1 MKKLTTS
8 VLVVVLSSSFAMVS
22 AQKVK
27 DTAKTTQIEEVVITG
42 ALGLKKKK
50 DAVTSAQQV
59 VSGDEITQAGAT
71 NAVQALTGKV
81 AGLQI
86 AQSNGGVVETN
97 SVILRGRRTITGN
110 NEALI
115 VIDNAISTASIFSQL
130 TPDVIESVN
139 VVKGAQGS
147 ALYGSDGVNGVIIVT
162 TKRGAKNN
170 KLNVIFNS
178 STDFESVS
186 YLPKRQRKYGQGWD
200 GVKID
205 VENGA
210 WGPAFND
217 PTIGGTMQPY
227 GIPLY
232 DYNGD
237 GIIRI
242 NPRDN
247 TPTADTPAS
256 IYSPFSPY
264 GKKDNL
270 RSVFDLGT
278 IFSNDITI
286 NAGGDGKYFM
296 ASLGQMDR
304 NFVVPGDT
312 QSRTNVLLKGG
323 ATVGKWTFDGSFN
336 YIRRK
341 VSTTNADLYQQMLQ
355 TSQDMP
361 LDKWKDYPDMAYA
374 SNLYYQ
380 NPYWKIK
387 HNRYNT
393 YSNVFNTI
401 LGTTFKVDKH
411 ITLRY
416 TGNYQ
421 NVQNDRLDYRDAY
434 SAAGKISGSVTG
446 TGTAPASI
454 SSNLFV
460 QNNTRIKY
468 YGDLMANFN
477 YDLTDDLNF
486 QIAVGHNYRYESYNV
501 ISGGGNTLMVPG
513 IYALSNV
520 LSPTAPTSLDN
531 TRKSKN
537 SNSVFANLDLAY
549 KDYLFL
555 NATARNE
562 WASVLGIDNR
572 SYFYPSVGLSF
583 IPTKAFG
590 FGGEVLNYM
599 KLSGGWTRVGN
610 TTSVSWYDATGS
622 LVPGPGSPWAST
634 GVGLGYN
641 SFVDKQKVTNPNI
654 KPEFVTTT
662 EASIDLGF
670 FRDRITLSASAYQ
683 ADTDDLITEVQGAL
697 SSWGSTPGTASS
709 GTGSAV
715 NLPVTLKNVG
725 KMRTKGFEVNL
736 GLVPIR
742 SKDFKWDINL
752 SFANTESKI
761 LELESDDSSILLS
774 GNANVGV
781 YAEVGA
787 LFPLIKAIAYER
799 DDQGRIKI
807 DENGNP
813 LSTSL
818 AQNMGTSS
826 PRNVYSLSTSFQYK
840 GFRLSAVMDYRT
852 GSVFYSDVASF
863 ITFNGGLMESA
874 DFDRTK
880 GGFIMP
886 NSVIK
891 DTNGNW
897 IPNTSVKTG
906 GDDYT
911 GVSEYY
917 SNIYQTIAENYIFN
931 ASAFKIREIALGYT
945 FGKDILGEKSVFNEL
960 TFTLHARNPFAKF
973 AKGNLNYSDPET
985 SNTAGNGVG
994 IAATNQYPNVRTFG
1008 ASLNL
1013 KF

>member
-8 VLVVVLSSSFAMVS
+8 VLAVVLSSSFAMVS
-22 AQKVK
+22 AQTVK
-27 DTAKTTQIEEVVITG
+27 DTANTTQIEEVVITG

-59 VSGDEITQAGAT
+59 VSGSEITQAGAI
-71 NAVQALTGKV
+71 NAIQALTGKV

-86 AQSNGGVVETN
+86 AQSNSGVVETN

-115 VIDNAISTASIFSQL
+115 VIDNVISSASIFSQL

-162 TKRGAKNN
+162 TKRGAKNS
-170 KLNVIFNS
+170 KLNVVFNS
-178 STDFESVS
+178 SADFESVS

-217 PTIGGTMQPY
+217 PAYAGTMQPY

-237 GIIRI
+237 GVIRV
-242 NPRDN
+242 NPN
-247 TPTADTPAS
+247 NATPTADTPAS
-256 IYSPFSPY
+256 IYSPFAPY

-270 RSVFDLGT
+270 RSVFDMGT
-278 IFSNDITI
+278 IYSNDITI

-304 NFVVPGDT
+304 TFVVPGDI
-312 QSRTNVLLKGG
+312 QSRTNLLLKGG
-323 ATVGKWTFDGSFN
+323 ATVGKWSFDGSFN

-361 LDKWKDYPDMAYA
+361 LDKWRNYPDMAYA

-393 YSNVFNTI
+393 YSNIFNTV
-401 LGTTFKVDKH
+401 LGTTFKLDKH

-421 NVQNDRLDYRDAY
+421 NIQNDRLDYRDSY
-434 SAAGKISGSVTG
+434 SAAGKITG
-446 TGTAPASI
+446 ATPASI

-477 YDLTDDLNF
+477 YDITSDLNF
-486 QIAVGHNYRYESYNV
+486 QLAVGHNYRYESYNV
-501 ISGGGNTLMVPG
+501 FTGGGNTLMVPG

-520 LSPTAPTSLDN
+520 LSPTASTLLDN

-537 SNSVFANLDLAY
+537 SQSVFANLDIAY

-562 WASVLGIDNR
+562 WASVLPSDNQ

-590 FGGEVLNYM
+590 IGGDILNYM

-610 TTSVSWYDATGS
+610 SSAIDWYNATGS
-622 LVPGPGSPWAST
+622 LVPGPGSPWANS
-634 GVGLGYN
+634 GVALGYN
-641 SFVDKQKVTNPNI
+641 SFVDKQLITDANI
-654 KPEFVTTT
+654 KPEYVTTT

-670 FRDRITLSASAYQ
+670 FRDRVTLSASAYQ
-683 ADTDDLITEVQGAL
+683 ADTDDLITEIQAGL

-709 GTGSAV
+709 GTGSATILPRKLV
-715 NLPVTLKNVG
+715 NIG
-725 KMRTKGFEVNL
+725 KMRTKGIEVNL
-736 GLVPIR
+736 GLVPIK
-742 SKDFKWDINL
+742 SKDFKWDLNL
-752 SFANTESKI
+752 SFANTESRI
-761 LELESDDSSILLS
+761 LELNGEGSNALLS

-813 LSTSL
+813 LSTPL

-826 PRNVYSLSTSFQYK
+826 PRNVYGLTTSFQYK

-852 GSVFYSDVASF
+852 GGVFYSDVASF

-886 NSVIK
+886 NSVIQ
-891 DTNGNW
+891 DAGGNW
-897 IPNTSVKTG
+897 VPNTSIKTG

-917 SNIYQTIAENYIFN
+917 SNIYQTISENYIFDS
-931 ASAFKIREIALGYT
+931 SAFKIREIALGYT
-945 FGKDILGEKSVFNEL
+945 IGREILGENAMVNEM
-960 TFTLHARNPFAKF
+960 TFTLHARNPFSKF
-973 AKGNLNYSDPET
+973 AKRNLNYSDPET
-985 SNTAGNGVG
+985 SNTTGNGVG
-994 IAATNQYPNVRTFG
+994 IAATNQYPSIRTFG
-1008 ASLNL
+1008 ATLNL

>member
-8 VLVVVLSSSFAMVS
+8 VLAVVLSSSFAMVT
-22 AQKVK
+22 AQTVQDTVK
-27 DTAKTTQIEEVVITG
+27 TEQIEEVVITG

-59 VSGDEITQAGAT
+59 VSGAEITQAGAI

-97 SVILRGRRTITGN
+97 SVILRGRRTISGN

-115 VIDNAISTASIFSQL
+115 VIDNVISTASIFSQL

-139 VVKGAQGS
+139 VIKGAQGS
-147 ALYGSDGVNGVIIVT
+147 ALYGSDGVNGVIVVT
-162 TKRGAKNN
+162 TKRGAKNS
-170 KLNVIFNS
+170 KLNVVFNS
-178 STDFESVS
+178 SADFESVS

-210 WGPAFND
+210 WGPAFDD
-217 PTIGGTMQPY
+217 PAYAGTMQPY
-227 GIPLY
+227 GVPLY

-237 GIIRI
+237 GVIRV
-242 NPRDN
+242 NAGSA

-256 IYSPFSPY
+256 IYSLFAPY

-270 RSVFDLGT
+270 RSVFDVGT
-278 IFSNDITI
+278 IYSNDITI

-304 NFVVPGDT
+304 NFVVPGDV

-323 ATVGKWTFDGSFN
+323 ATVGKWSFDGSFN

-361 LDKWKDYPDMAYA
+361 LDKWSDYPDMAYA
-374 SNLYYQ
+374 SNVYYR
-380 NPYWKIK
+380 NPYWKIR
-387 HNRYNT
+387 HERFNT
-393 YSNVFNTI
+393 YSNIFNTI
-401 LGTTFKVDKH
+401 LGTSFKVDKH

-421 NVQNDRLDYRDAY
+421 NIQNNRLDYRDAF
-434 SAAGKISGSVTG
+434 SAAGKITGVT
-446 TGTAPASI
+446 PAAI

-477 YDLTDDLNF
+477 YDLTSDLNL
-486 QIAVGHNYRYESYNV
+486 QVAVGHNYRYESYNV
-501 ISGGGNTLMVPG
+501 FSGGGNTLMVPG

-520 LSPTAPTSLDN
+520 LSPTASTSLDN
-531 TRKSKN
+531 TRKSRN
-537 SNSVFANLDLAY
+537 SNSAFANLDLAF

-562 WASVLGIDNR
+562 WSSVLPSDNQ
-572 SYFYPSVGLSF
+572 SFFYPSVGLSF

-590 FGGEVLNYM
+590 FGGDVLNYM
-599 KLSGGWTRVGN
+599 KISGGWTRVGN
-610 TTSVSWYDATGS
+610 TSIVDWYDATGS
-622 LVPGPGSPWAST
+622 LTAGPGSPWASS
-634 GVGLGYN
+634 GSGLGYN
-641 SFVDKQKVTNPNI
+641 SFVDRQAITDPNI

-683 ADTDDLITEVQGAL
+683 ADTDDLITKIQSAS
-697 SSWGSTPGTASS
+697 SSWGTTPGTSN
-709 GTGSAV
+709 TGA
-715 NLPVTLKNVG
+715 VTLPSTLTNIG

-742 SKDFKWDINL
+742 SKDFKWDMNL
-752 SFANTESKI
+752 SFSNTESRI
-761 LELESDDSSILLS
+761 LELSGAGGNVLLS
-774 GNANVGV
+774 GNATVGV
-781 YAEVGA
+781 YAEVGG
-787 LFPLIKAIAYER
+787 LFPLIKAIGYER

-813 LSTSL
+813 LSTPL
-818 AQNMGTSS
+818 AKNMGTST
-826 PRNVYSLSTSFQYK
+826 PTNVYGFTTSFQYK

-852 GSVFYSDVASF
+852 GGVFYSDVASF

-886 NSVIK
+886 NSVIQ
-891 DTNGNW
+891 DNNGNW
-897 IPNTSVKTG
+897 VPNTSVKTG

-917 SNIYQTIAENYIFN
+917 SNIYQSIAENYIFDS
-931 ASAFKIREIALGYT
+931 SAFKIREIALGYT
-945 FGKDILGEKSVFNEL
+945 IGREILGENSVVNEM

-973 AKGNLNYSDPET
+973 AKRNLNYSDPET
-985 SNTAGNGVG
+985 SNTTGNGVG
-994 IAATNQYPNVRTFG
+994 IAATNQYPSIRTFG
-1008 ASLNL
+1008 ATLNL

>member
-8 VLVVVLSSSFAMVS
+8 VLAVVLSSSFAMVS
-22 AQKVK
+22 AQTVQDTVK
-27 DTAKTTQIEEVVITG
+27 TEQIEEVVITG

-59 VSGDEITQAGAT
+59 VSGAEITQAGAI
-71 NAVQALTGKV
+71 NAVQSLTGKV

-97 SVILRGRRTITGN
+97 SIILRGRRSISGN

-115 VIDNAISTASIFSQL
+115 VIDNVISTASIFSQL
-130 TPDVIESVN
+130 SPDVIESVN
-139 VVKGAQGS
+139 VIKGAQGS
-147 ALYGSDGVNGVIIVT
+147 ALYGSDGVNGVIVVT
-162 TKRGAKNN
+162 TKRGAKNS
-170 KLNVIFNS
+170 KLNVVFNS
-178 STDFESVS
+178 SADFESVS

-217 PTIGGTMQPY
+217 PAYAGTMQPY
-227 GIPLY
+227 GVPLY

-237 GIIRI
+237 GVIRV
-242 NPRDN
+242 NAGSA

-256 IYSPFSPY
+256 IYSLFAPY

-270 RSVFDLGT
+270 RSVFDVGT
-278 IFSNDITI
+278 IYSNDITI
-286 NAGGDGKYFM
+286 NAGGEGKYFM

-304 NFVVPGDT
+304 NFVVPGDL
-312 QSRTNVLLKGG
+312 QSRTNVMLKGG
-323 ATVGKWTFDGSFN
+323 ATVGKWTFDGTFN

-361 LDKWKDYPDMAYA
+361 LDKWSDYPDMAYA
-374 SNLYYQ
+374 SNVYYR
-380 NPYWKIK
+380 NPYWKIR
-387 HNRYNT
+387 HERFNT
-393 YSNVFNTI
+393 YSNIFNTI
-401 LGTTFKVDKH
+401 LATSFKVDKH

-421 NVQNDRLDYRDAY
+421 NIQNDRQDYRDAY
-434 SAAGKISGSVTG
+434 SAAGKITGVT
-446 TGTAPASI
+446 PAAI
-454 SSNLFV
+454 ASNLFV

-486 QIAVGHNYRYESYNV
+486 QLAVGHNYRYESYNV
-501 ISGGGNTLMVPG
+501 FSGGGNTLMVPG

-520 LSPTAPTSLDN
+520 LNPTSPTALDN
-531 TRKSKN
+531 FRKSQN
-537 SNSVFANLDLAY
+537 SNSAFANLDIAY

-562 WASVLGIDNR
+562 WVSVLPTDNQ
-572 SYFYPSVGLSF
+572 SFFYPSVGLSF

-590 FGGEVLNYM
+590 FGGDVLSYM
-599 KLSGGWTRVGN
+599 KISGGWTRVGN
-610 TTSVSWYDATGS
+610 KSLADFYDVTGS
-622 LVPGPGSPWAST
+622 LAAGPGAPWST
-634 GVGLGYN
+634 SGVGLGYS
-641 SFVDKQKVTNPNI
+641 SFVDRQAITDANL
-654 KPEFVTTT
+654 KPEFVSTT

-683 ADTDDLITEVQGAL
+683 ADTDDLITRIQ
-697 SSWGSTPGTASS
+697 SSSSAWGTTPGTSN
-709 GTGSAV
+709 TGA
-715 NLPVTLKNVG
+715 VTLGSKLANIG
-725 KMRTKGFEVNL
+725 KMRTRGVEVNL
-736 GLVPIR
+736 GLVPIK
-742 SKDFKWDINL
+742 SKDFKWDLNL
-752 SFANTESKI
+752 SFANSESKI
-761 LELESDDSSILLS
+761 LELYGDSNILLS

-781 YAEVGA
+781 YAEVGN

-813 LSTSL
+813 LSTPL
-818 AQNMGTSS
+818 AQNMGTST
-826 PRNVYSLSTSFQYK
+826 PKNIYGLTTSFQYK

-852 GSVFYSDVASF
+852 GGVFYSDVASF

-886 NSVIK
+886 NSVIQ
-891 DTNGNW
+891 DAGGNW
-897 IPNTSVKTG
+897 VPNTTIKTG

-917 SNIYQTIAENYIFN
+917 SNIYQSIAENYIFDS
-931 ASAFKIREIALGYT
+931 SAFKIREIALGYT
-945 FGKDILGEKSVFNEL
+945 IGREILGENSMVNEM

-973 AKGNLNYSDPET
+973 AKRNLNYSDPET
-985 SNTAGNGVG
+985 SNTTGNGVG
-994 IAATNQYPNVRTFG
+994 IAATNQYPSIRTFG
-1008 ASLNL
+1008 ATLNL

>member
-22 AQKVK
+22 AQTVR
-27 DTAKTTQIEEVVITG
+27 DTARTSDIEEVVITG
-42 ALGLKKKK
+42 ALGIKKKK

-59 VSGDEITQAGAT
+59 VSGAEITQAGAI

-97 SVILRGRRTITGN
+97 SIILRGRRTISGN

-115 VIDNAISTASIFSQL
+115 VIDNVISSASIFSQL

-139 VVKGAQGS
+139 VIKGAQGS
-147 ALYGSDGVNGVIIVT
+147 ALYGSDGVNGVIVVT
-162 TKRGAKNN
+162 TKRGAKNS
-170 KLNVIFNS
+170 KLNVVFNS
-178 STDFESVS
+178 SADFESVS

-210 WGPAFND
+210 WGPAFDD
-217 PTIGGTMQPY
+217 PAYAGTMQPY

-237 GIIRI
+237 GVIRV
-242 NPRDN
+242 NAGDAS
-247 TPTADTPAS
+247 PTADTPAS
-256 IYSPFSPY
+256 IYSLFAPY

-270 RSVFDLGT
+270 RSVFDIGT
-278 IFSNDITI
+278 IYSNDITI

-304 NFVVPGDT
+304 SFVVPGDV

-323 ATVGKWTFDGSFN
+323 ATVGKWSFDGSFN

-361 LDKWKDYPDMAYA
+361 LDRWKQYPDMAYG
-374 SNLYYQ
+374 SNVYYQ

-393 YSNVFNTI
+393 YSNIFNTI

-421 NVQNDRLDYRDAY
+421 NIQNDRLDYRDSY
-434 SAAGKISGSVTG
+434 SAAGRIVGVT
-446 TGTAPASI
+446 PASI

-468 YGDLMANFN
+468 YGDLMASFN
-477 YDLTDDLNF
+477 YDLTSDLNL
-486 QIAVGHNYRYESYNV
+486 QLAVGHNYRYESYNV
-501 ISGGGNTLMVPG
+501 FTGGGNTLMVPG

-520 LSPTAPTSLDN
+520 LSPSSPTSLDN
-531 TRKSKN
+531 TRKSRN
-537 SNSVFANLDLAY
+537 SNSAFANLDLAY

-562 WASVLGIDNR
+562 WSSVLPKDNQ
-572 SYFYPSVGLSF
+572 SFFYPSVGLSF
-583 IPTKAFG
+583 VPTKAFD
-590 FGGEVLNYM
+590 FGGDVLSYM
-599 KLSGGWTRVGN
+599 KISGGWTRVGN
-610 TTSVSWYDATGS
+610 TSIVDWYDATGS
-622 LVPGPGSPWAST
+622 LTSGPGSPWSAS
-634 GVGLGYN
+634 GSGLGYN
-641 SFVDKQKVTNPNI
+641 SFVDRQAITDPNI
-654 KPEFVTTT
+654 KPEFVSTT
-662 EASIDLGF
+662 EASLDLGF

-683 ADTDDLITEVQGAL
+683 ADTDDLITRIQSAA
-697 SSWGSTPGTASS
+697 SSWGTTPGTSN
-709 GTGSAV
+709 TGAV
-715 NLPVTLKNVG
+715 NLGSTLTNIG
-725 KMRTKGFEVNL
+725 KMRTRGVEVNL

-742 SKDFKWDINL
+742 SKDFKWDVNL
-752 SFANTESKI
+752 SFANTESRI
-761 LELESDDSSILLS
+761 LELSGAGGNVLLS
-774 GNANVGV
+774 GNATVGV
-781 YAEVGA
+781 YAEVGG
-787 LFPLIKAIAYER
+787 LFPLIKAIGYER

-813 LSTSL
+813 LSTPL
-818 AQNMGTSS
+818 AQSMGTST
-826 PRNVYSLSTSFQYK
+826 PTNVYGFTTSFQYK

-852 GSVFYSDVASF
+852 GGVFYSDVASF
-863 ITFNGGLMESA
+863 ITFNGGLLESA

-880 GGFIMP
+880 GGFVMP
-886 NSVIK
+886 NSVIQ
-891 DTNGNW
+891 DSNGNW
-897 IPNTSVKTG
+897 VANTSVKTG
-906 GDDYT
+906 GDNYT

-917 SNIYQTIAENYIFN
+917 SNIYQSIAENYIFDS
-931 ASAFKIREIALGYT
+931 SAFKIREIALGYT
-945 FGKDILGEKSVFNEL
+945 IGREILGENAMVNEMTL
-960 TFTLHARNPFAKF
+960 TLHARNPFAKF
-973 AKGNLNYSDPET
+973 AKRNLNYSDPET
-985 SNTAGNGVG
+985 SNTTGNGVG
-994 IAATNQYPNVRTFG
+994 IAATNQYPSVRTFG
-1008 ASLNL
+1008 ATLNL